1 MLGNQYFL
9 ARNYLKAA
17 ENLTLAMGENPTN
30 KGIRRKLIVCYT
42 QTGESEKALEIFL
55 TLIKQDADFII
66 NTDPIDDD
74 CPCSELVFD
83 YEARL
88 PEKPVKK
95 NLLIILGM
103 LWLYCDLSRS
113 IKYFREALQKDPENT
128 RLKSVLAILNAKIN
142 HKSNHTLTY
151 QGGTL

>member
-9 ARNYLKAA
+9 ARNFLKAA
-17 ENLTLAMGENPTN
+17 ENLSLAMRENPAN

-55 TLIKQDADFII
+55 SLIKEDADFII

-74 CPCSELVFD
+74 CPCSELVYD

-103 LWLYCDLSRS
+103 LSLYCDLSRS
-113 IKYFREALQKDPENT
+113 VKYFNEAQQKDPENI

-142 HKSNHTLTY
+142 HKSNHSLTY
-151 QGGTL
+151 QGGTS

>member
-9 ARNYLKAA
+9 ARNFHKAA
-17 ENLTLAMGENPTN
+17 ENLSLATREDPAN
-30 KGIRRKLIVCYT
+30 KGVRRKLIVCYT

-74 CPCSELVFD
+74 CPCSELVYD

-113 IKYFREALQKDPENT
+113 IKYFSEALQKDPENI
-128 RLKSVLAILNAKIN
+128 RVKSVLAILNAKIN
-142 HKSNHTLTY
+142 A
-151 QGGTL
+151 

>member
-9 ARNYLKAA
+9 ARNFHKAA
-17 ENLTLAMGENPTN
+17 ENLSLAAREEPTN
-30 KGIRRKLIVCYT
+30 KGVRRKLIVCYT
-42 QTGESEKALEIFL
+42 QTGESEKALEVFL
-55 TLIKQDADFII
+55 SLLKQDADFII

-74 CPCSELVFD
+74 CPCAELVYD

-88 PEKPVKK
+88 PEEPVKK
-95 NLLIILGM
+95 NLLVILGM

-113 IKYFREALQKDPENT
+113 IKYFSEALQIDQENN

-142 HKSNHTLTY
+142 HSSNHSLTY
-151 QGGTL
+151 QGGTA